1 MSRVLVHAAR
11 ISTSGQV
18 IIEHHR
24 TSRKE
29 WNKLEHVTDMKE
41 LVREEGCL

>member
-1 MSRVLVHAAR
+1 MERVFGVTVY

-24 TSRKE
+24 TSRRE
-29 WNKLEHVTDMKE
+29 WDKQEHVTDMKE
-41 LVREEGCL
+41 SIREEGCL